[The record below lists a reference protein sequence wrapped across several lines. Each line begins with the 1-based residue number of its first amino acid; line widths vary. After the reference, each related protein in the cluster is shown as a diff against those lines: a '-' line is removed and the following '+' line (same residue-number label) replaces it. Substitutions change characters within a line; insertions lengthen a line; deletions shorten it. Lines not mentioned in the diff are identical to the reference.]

1 MYFDLFQKK
10 TLWQSLH
17 EWSALVDQWA
27 ECPFELIDAEQ
38 VCPLKG
44 DKRSKKKRKEEK
56 QEKRKKITKQKRT
69 VVII

>member
-44 DKRSKKKRKEEK
+44 EKEAKKKEKKKNKKKERK
-56 QEKRKKITKQKRT
+56 
-69 VVII
+69 